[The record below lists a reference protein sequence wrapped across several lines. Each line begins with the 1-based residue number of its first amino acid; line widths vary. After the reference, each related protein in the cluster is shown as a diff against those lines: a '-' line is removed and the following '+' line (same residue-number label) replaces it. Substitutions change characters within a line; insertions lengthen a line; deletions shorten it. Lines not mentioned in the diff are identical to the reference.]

1 MEDIVW
7 VHLKEVLERY
17 GDYFCEKAR
26 QNLLQDGSNASGSL
40 AESIVVDKI
49 TIDEASYSV
58 TVSLNDYWYYVENG
72 RQAGKFPPISKI
84 EEWVKVK
91 KILPKVYDWGK
102 RKKTVPTVK
111 QLAFLIA
118 RKIARKGTKGTK
130 FFSRAKDFTME
141 HFADAISYAV
151 SEDIAEY
158 VKNSLAKELKTF

>member
-1 MEDIVW
+1 MGDIVW

-17 GDYFCEKAR
+17 GDVFCERAK
-26 QNLLQDGSNASGSL
+26 QNLLQDGSDASGSL

-49 TIDEASYSV
+49 TIDETSYSV

-72 RQAGKFPPISKI
+72 RRAGKFPPISKI

-91 KILPKVYDWGK
+91 KILPKVYEWGK

-118 RKIARKGTKGTK
+118 RKIATKGTKGTR
-130 FFSRAKDFTME
+130 FFSRAREFTME
-141 HFADAISYAV
+141 RFADDISYAV

-158 VKNSLAKELKTF
+158 VKNSLAKELKAL